1 MKLEGGERVLPMVE
15 AIARADIPVLGHLGL
30 TPQSVHRMSGYRVQG
45 RSSPARAGLL
55 REARLLEAAGC
66 FGIVLEAIPARLAG
80 EITAAVG
87 IPTLGIGAG
96 SACDGQVLVLHDL
109 LGAATPGCRPKF
121 VKRYADVRGEMRRGI
136 GGRAYCGGGPHARIP
151 RATAHLRDRAGGAH
165 PTQRAA
171 GGSPAGVNA

>member
-1 MKLEGGERVLPMVE
+1 
-15 AIARADIPVLGHLGL
+15 L

-109 LGAATPGCRPKF
+109 LGLGEGPMPRFVHRFAEVGAAARVGLNAYAAAVRNGSYPGTEHT
-121 VKRYADVRGEMRRGI
+121 YGD
-136 GGRAYCGGGPHARIP
+136 
-151 RATAHLRDRAGGAH
+151 
-165 PTQRAA
+165 
-171 GGSPAGVNA
+171 